1 MKAAVNGGPPITG
14 PEAIKEFWESRIN
27 MGSKNHTYEI
37 VNTWGDGKF
46 AYQFAKAS
54 VEFTPATGAK
64 TVGHGFTVRIF
75 EKQPD
80 GTWKAKLH
88 MFNRRAALKRSG
100 EPRAE
105 RHSARRLEPEIGDV
119 LRTSCDAPSSNGLKC
134 RFLAPNRS
142 RAASATWSLSG
153 EKRTSDQ
160 TPATSLFDPSW
171 TS

>member
-1 MKAAVNGGPPITG
+1 MRNKLWAVVAILSLVLAGNSVRAGELRAEMEAANKDFVTAFNAPNPAAFLAQYTPDAVLIFNGGPPITG

-54 VEFTPATGAK
+54 VEFTASTSAK

-88 MFNRRAALKRSG
+88 MFNR
-100 EPRAE
+100 E
-105 RHSARRLEPEIGDV
+105 
-119 LRTSCDAPSSNGLKC
+119 SS
-134 RFLAPNRS
+134 P
-142 RAASATWSLSG
+142 
-153 EKRTSDQ
+153 
-160 TPATSLFDPSW
+160 
-171 TS
+171 